1 MGEHVDEGLGVCVS
15 VRRTGD
21 VDIISPIKQMW
32 NLHSQ
37 GWLTSR
43 KLTYSSKCLTCDT
56 KVQDG

>member
-1 MGEHVDEGLGVCVS
+1 MGERVDEGLGVCVS

-37 GWLTSR
+37 GSPIHQN
-43 KLTYSSKCLTCDT
+43 
-56 KVQDG
+56 V